1 MMSGKIKCEIIN
13 SGVIE
18 MKLKTIDNMTNQ
30 EFDTILDQV
39 GTHDSDMITAA
50 DFMETLWEIC
60 SKNVNDVIELTA
72 KLVDDHVEIE
82 APDGVAVRGNEVIL
96 GKQRIIIHWAYS

>member
-1 MMSGKIKCEIIN
+1 
-13 SGVIE
+13 
-18 MKLKTIDNMTNQ
+18 MKLNSIENMTDQ
-30 EFDTILDQV
+30 EFDNILDQI
-39 GTHDSDMITAA
+39 GDKEPDMISAT
-50 DFMETLWEIC
+50 DFMESLWEIC